1 MANRFKNFDRSDEE
15 NYHKGVF
22 LPDDKFR
29 ICAYFLREGIWGM
42 GRVSNIL
49 WANKRANEIA
59 FWKVHEARL
68 FYGMYL
74 IKLERHVEA
83 W

>member
-29 ICAYFLREGIWGM
+29 ICAYFLREGI
-42 GRVSNIL
+42 
-49 WANKRANEIA
+49 
-59 FWKVHEARL
+59 
-68 FYGMYL
+68 
-74 IKLERHVEA
+74 
-83 W
+83 